1 MLSVATE
8 TGHAEAIRSAL
19 EVPLGKWSAYDYD
32 DVPEVLP
39 NLYAL
44 VTVSKRFGAPIGFAG
59 GKPVNG
65 YRLTT
70 LAVGRT
76 VEEARWI
83 RDLVAGAIEDQKLTI
98 DGLSTTR
105 VRLETEQPIEPDDGR
120 YSGLTAW
127 TYAL

>member
-1 MLSVATE
+1 MSTE
-8 TGHAEAIRSAL
+8 TEQSAAIRAAL

-32 DVPEVLP
+32 DVPTTLP

-44 VTVSKRFGAPIGFAG
+44 TTVSKRAGAPIYFSG
-59 GKPVNG
+59 GKAVHG

-76 VEEARWI
+76 IEEARWV
-83 RDLVAGAIEDQKLTI
+83 RDHIAGAIEDRAFTI
-98 DGLSTTR
+98 GGRVTTR

-120 YSGLTAW
+120 YSGLTSW